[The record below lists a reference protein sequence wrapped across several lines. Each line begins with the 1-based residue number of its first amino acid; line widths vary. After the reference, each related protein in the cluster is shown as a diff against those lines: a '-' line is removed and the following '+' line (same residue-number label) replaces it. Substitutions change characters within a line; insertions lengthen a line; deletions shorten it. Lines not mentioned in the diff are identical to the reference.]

1 MAPTDRPIDELHVPV
16 LRDRIVDLLAPALSR
31 PGAVHV
37 DGTLGMA
44 GHALAV
50 LEAFPQ
56 ARLVGIDRDP
66 QALDVARERL
76 SAHADR
82 VDLVHATY
90 DEVADVLDDLA
101 IPEVD
106 GALFDLGV
114 SSLQLDEADRGFA
127 YAQDAPL
134 DMRMDQSTGR
144 SAAELLA
151 EADVDELTR
160 TIREHGE
167 ERFARRVAQ
176 GIVRARETAPLTRTH
191 ELESVACPGAG
202 ACGRPTAPARPHVR
216 SAGRKGLGA
225 RSGPRGLRPDARRD
239 KRSPLLGRRGLFVY
253 SNAE

>member
-151 EADVDELTR
+151 QADVDELTR
-160 TIREHGE
+160 IIREHGE

-176 GIVRARETAPLTRTH
+176 GIVRARETAP
-191 ELESVACPGAG
+191 
-202 ACGRPTAPARPHVR
+202 
-216 SAGRKGLGA
+216 
-225 RSGPRGLRPDARRD
+225 
-239 KRSPLLGRRGLFVY
+239 
-253 SNAE
+253 